1 MNETQ
6 FIVKDWKAQL
16 RYFPCYSTEGK
27 ECACGQADCDKQGK
41 HPAVDGWQ
49 RKATNNPEQ
58 VEKWRNDPKINLAI
72 ACGRASNLFVLDVDS
87 PYGPISVAELE
98 KENEPLPAT
107 FTVKTG
113 NGSQLYFQY
122 PSTLLPNSVKFVPD
136 LDTRSEGG
144 YVIAAGARHKSG
156 AMYTVVRDV
165 PPAVMPEWLVK
176 KILSGKE
183 RGRKNGM
190 GVVVPE
196 GGLQRGS
203 RNNDIFKLA
212 AALHHKKFSMDAARE
227 ALLIENGKAEQPLP
241 EHEVLTALKSAY
253 GYPTDDRAPLDL
265 SDQGL
270 TDEFLASKPL
280 LRYITDDQSWVGYL
294 NGLWLSKETPT
305 HEIGEVLKRLEPA
318 DIPDLR
324 KAAAIHHRLYSKTA
338 VSAVTFF
345 AISRPELGITAGEF
359 DPDPWLLGLPKGNV
373 LDLHTGEPREASPYD
388 LITRTLSVVPE
399 GKCERWLEYLK
410 QTHPNDPEVIAY
422 LQRLV
427 GYWLTSDTREDMVAF
442 FIGVGGSGKGT
453 FADPLQ
459 KLLGQYCISI
469 PIGMLLEE
477 TNEDRRLNYIARL
490 CGARLAV
497 CNEGSKMRRLDS
509 RGLKMLTGGGWA
521 TGRRL
526 GQQPIEF
533 KQSHK
538 ILILANDNPVL
549 ELDEAL
555 KQRVHVVPFN
565 QKFRGEQRE
574 EKGLREIFCEPENL
588 AGIAQWAVEG
598 CLAWQRDG
606 LRPPASVTATTE
618 QYFKDVDFFEQF
630 LQDVTEE
637 DPSFFEGTENLF
649 RGYAGW
655 CNRNGY
661 TDKFTIGSTTSFA
674 ATLKSKRPGLKG
686 VKASQGSKRVRG
698 FTGIRLLGNQQA
710 EFGEQI

>member
-1 MNETQ
+1 MS
-6 FIVKDWKAQL
+6 DWKAQL
-16 RYFPCYSTEGK
+16 RYFACHSIADG
-27 ECACGQADCDKQGK
+27 ECTCGDSHCGSPGK
-41 HPAVDGWQ
+41 HPLSKGWKQ
-49 RKATNNPEQ
+49 QATNDPEQ
-58 VEKWRNDPKINLAI
+58 VEKWRSDPKINLAI
-72 ACGRASNLFVLDVDS
+72 ACGRASNLLVLDVDGI
-87 PYGPISVAELE
+87 YGPISVAELE
-98 KENEPLPAT
+98 KENGPLPET
-107 FTVKTG
+107 FTVRTG
-113 NGSQLYFQY
+113 NGSQRYFQC
-122 PSTLLPNSVKFVPD
+122 PSTPLPNSVKFVDD

-144 YVIAAGARHKSG
+144 YVIAEGARHKSG
-156 AMYTVVRDV
+156 RTYTVSKDV
-165 PPAVMPEWLVK
+165 PPAVMPEWLIK
-176 KILSGKE
+176 KILTGK
-183 RGRKNGM
+183 RKGWKNGA

-196 GGLQRGS
+196 GGLQQGS
-203 RNNDIFKLA
+203 RNNDVFKLA
-212 AALHHKKFSMDAARE
+212 AVLHHKKFSMDAARA
-227 ALLIENGKAEQPLP
+227 ALLTENEKAEKPLP

-270 TDEFLASKPL
+270 TDEFIASNPPL
-280 LRYITDDQSWVGYL
+280 KYVTDDQSWVGYL
-294 NGLWLSKETPT
+294 NGLWLPKETPT
-305 HEIGEVLKRLEPA
+305 FEIGERLKRLEPT

-324 KAAAIHHRLYSKTA
+324 KAAATHHRLYSKTA

-345 AISRPELGITAGEF
+345 AVSRPELGITAREF
-359 DPDPWLLGLPKGNV
+359 DPDPWLLGLPDGEV
-373 LDLHTGEPREASPYD
+373 LDLGTGKRRAATPYD
-388 LITRTLSVVPE
+388 LLTRSLPVTPE
-399 GKCERWLEYLK
+399 GRCERWLQYL
-410 QTHPNDPEVIAY
+410 QETHPKDPEVIGY

-459 KLLGQYCISI
+459 KLLGQYCVSI
-469 PIGMLLEE
+469 PIGMLLED

-533 KQSHK
+533 KQTHK

-565 QKFRGEQRE
+565 QRFRGEQRE
-574 EKGLREIFCEPENL
+574 EKGLREIFCEPGNL

-598 CLAWQRDG
+598 CLAWQKDG

-618 QYFKDVDFFEQF
+618 QYFKDADLFEQF
-630 LQDVTEE
+630 LQDETEE

-649 RGYAGW
+649 RSYSGW

-674 ATLKSKRPGLKG
+674 ATLKNKRPSLKWG
-686 VKASQGSKRVRG
+686 KASQKSKRVRG
-698 FTGIRLLGNQQA
+698 FAGIRLLGNQQA
-710 EFGEQI
+710 EFGEQL